1 MIIEELLTG
10 VKLRI
15 QLQYG
20 KTWTRKKL
28 RIWTFFTQC
37 KSTNVHR
44 YTQERIL
51 VNSGK
56 HDNKLAI
63 LTGNIFSSVPEF
75 VNTVLA
81 AYNPLAMFT

>member
-1 MIIEELLTG
+1 MIIEELSTG

-15 QLQYG
+15 ELKYG
-20 KTWTRKKL
+20 KTWKKL
-28 RIWTFFTQC
+28 RIWTFFIQC

-44 YTQERIL
+44 YTQKRIL

-56 HDNKLAI
+56 YDNKLAI

-75 VNTVLA
+75 VYRVLA
-81 AYNPLAMFT
+81 AYNLLAVFT